1 MSKGTVVR
9 NNVLAGE
16 EEAVEVTEGKTEQER
31 RLEPPRGL
39 EVCPQAVR
47 SQREPSKD
55 FEQGR
60 AHALGYSSWQRRPE
74 AGEAGRGC
82 SRSPWEKQ

>member
-9 NNVLAGE
+9 NVLAGE

-31 RLEPPRGL
+31 RLE
-39 EVCPQAVR
+39 VCPEAVR

-60 AHALGYSSWQRRPE
+60 ARVLGYSSWQRRPE
-74 AGEAGRGC
+74 SGEAGRGC